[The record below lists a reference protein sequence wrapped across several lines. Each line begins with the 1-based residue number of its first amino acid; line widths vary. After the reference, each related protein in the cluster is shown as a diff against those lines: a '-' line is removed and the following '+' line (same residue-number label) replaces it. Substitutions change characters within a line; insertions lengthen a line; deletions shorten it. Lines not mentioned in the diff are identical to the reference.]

1 MYKHLL
7 YVEYILL
14 VVYNAIEYPDRIQNQ
29 NYNCLL
35 NFQILNIYFRFTL
48 QLVENEVYFKY
59 GCLYFE
65 YMRNINR
72 IKMAL
77 VTLAAW
83 AHCSS

>member
-35 NFQILNIYFRFTL
+35 NFQILNIYFRFIL
-48 QLVENEVYFKY
+48 
-59 GCLYFE
+59 
-65 YMRNINR
+65 
-72 IKMAL
+72 
-77 VTLAAW
+77 
-83 AHCSS
+83 